1 LVDTLKHAVEEF
13 AHSPVQVLGAV
24 VAIGGA
30 ISAAFKNGRRFWLNL
45 WARLRS
51 KPVVP
56 TETIRLVQNVHN
68 SFWSGNARIG
78 DTPAMQ
84 VSFDGY
90 VTDISGRSIRI
101 LRAEVPKPRTEASM
115 LLISNDHDA
124 RRPQT
129 LEPYESADIHA
140 SFFVQ
145 PVVGEKG
152 KPWRSAVIFID
163 QYGNRHKVK
172 NAVFRPMETSQP
184 SAPKEREEFPY
195 EIADPIEKEVVSV
208 LKAEI
213 ARYAICGR
221 TVGGLGSVYLVY
233 RGRAFAGGWPTDSWT
248 PNSTNNQMIVPD
260 PETAEVKS
268 DNLDALL
275 SFYGRL
281 SGEDERATFA
291 NALLNRLDEKAGYLV
306 VSYFIVAVLWRT
318 GFLSEALRKAR
329 RSLPENE
336 HRAFGLSNVLM
347 LLNGLLRYRH
357 PDFSGEMLDEIERM
371 LNGLEEHP
379 FLIPTKLAA
388 IRAHRLQRAEPQGL
402 ESDIGGQS

>member
-1 LVDTLKHAVEEF
+1 LIDTIKHAVEEF
-13 AHSPVQVLGAV
+13 AHTPVQVLGAL

-30 ISAAFKNGRRFWLNL
+30 ISAGFDSGRRFWSNL

-56 TETIRLVQNVHN
+56 TETLRIIQNVRN
-68 SFWSGNARIG
+68 SFWSGSARIG
-78 DTPAMQ
+78 DIPAMQ

-90 VTDISGRSIRI
+90 ATEISGRSIKI
-101 LRAEVPKPRTEASM
+101 LRAELPKPRTEASVV
-115 LLISNDHDA
+115 LISNDHDA
-124 RRPQT
+124 RRPQV
-129 LEPYESADIHA
+129 LEPHESAEIHA

-145 PVVGEKG
+145 PVMGEKG

-163 QYGNRHKVK
+163 QYGNRHRVK
-172 NAVFRPMETSQP
+172 SAEFRPMETNQP
-184 SAPKEREEFPY
+184 PPPKEREEFPY
-195 EIADPIEKEVVSV
+195 EISDRVEKEVVSV

-221 TVGGLGSVYLVY
+221 KVGGLGSVYLVY

-248 PNSTNNQMIVPD
+248 PDSTHNQMIVSD
-260 PETAEVKS
+260 PEAAAVKS
-268 DNLDALL
+268 DNLEALL

-281 SGEDERATFA
+281 TGDDERATFA
-291 NALLNRLDEKAGYLV
+291 NSLLNRLDEKAGYLAI
-306 VSYFIVAVLWRT
+306 SYFVVAVLWRT
-318 GFLSEALRKAR
+318 GLLAEALRKAR

-336 HRAFGLSNVLM
+336 NRAFGLSNVLM

-357 PDFSGEMLDEIERM
+357 PDFSDGMLDEIERM
-371 LNGLEEHP
+371 LNGLNEHP

-388 IRAHRLQRAEPQGL
+388 IRAHRLRNAER
-402 ESDIGGQS
+402 